1 MIDFLI
7 KSSLC
12 LILLLGIY
20 YFFFEKEKM
29 SFFNRFYLLGSLI
42 ISFIIPF
49 VKFELQQDIIENN
62 LLPNA
67 IQTIQGNTIIINQKT
82 NNLSIILWSFYG
94 IITALFAIRFGRNIL
109 AFIQKTRTNSLEKF
123 ENTTLVLVEEKIL
136 PHTFLNYIFINKNDY
151 ENRKIEGELFTH
163 ELTHVRQ
170 KHTLDVLFIE
180 ILKTIFWFNPIL
192 ILYKKAIQLNHEFL
206 ADEKVVKSYNNV
218 PFYQSLLLEKASWNS
233 NFYLASNLNFLVTKK
248 RLIMM
253 TKTTSQ
259 SRALLK
265 KLAVL
270 PVLAG
275 LIFFSC
281 NKSDAKSQKMEQEV
295 YVNGEKVSKSDMNK
309 PIAELVKSEKK
320 SDEKI
325 IVTTWDV
332 AKDFSAEK
340 TAKDASEAIE
350 VVEVDPKD
358 VPTSP
363 QFPGGMDAFYK
374 FVAKEYKIPEGF
386 KGKDKLILT
395 FVVKADGS
403 LEGIKVIKDLGF
415 GTGEEA
421 VRMMKKSPK
430 WNPGIKD
437 GKPVRVQY
445 HLPIQL
451 DTK

>member
-1 MIDFLI
+1 MIEFFI

-12 LILLLGIY
+12 LILLLGVY
-20 YFFFEKEKM
+20 NFFLEKEKM
-29 SFFNRFYLLGSLI
+29 SLFNRFYLLGSLV
-42 ISFIIPF
+42 ISFLIPL
-49 VKFELQQDIIENN
+49 VKFELQQDIIQNN
-62 LLPNA
+62 LLPEA
-67 IQTIQGNTIIINQKT
+67 IKTIQGNTIIINQKT
-82 NNLSIILWSFYG
+82 NNLSIFLWSFYG
-94 IITALFAIRFGRNIL
+94 IITLLFTFRFSKNIYV
-109 AFIQKTRTNSLEKF
+109 FFQKIKSNPKKKF
-123 ENTTLVLVEEKIL
+123 ENGTLIFVEENIL

-163 ELTHVRQ
+163 ELAHVHQ

-192 ILYKKAIQLNHEFL
+192 IFYKKAIQLNHEFL

-218 PFYQSLLLEKASWNS
+218 PFYQNLLLEKASWNS
-233 NFYLASNLNFLVTKK
+233 NFYLTSNLNFLVTKK

-265 KLAVL
+265 KLSVL

-275 LIFFSC
+275 LIFISC
-281 NKSDAKSQKMEQEV
+281 SQDAT
-295 YVNGEKVSKSDMNK
+295 EKQ
-309 PIAELVKSEKK
+309 

-325 IVTTWDV
+325 VASTWEA
-332 AKDFSAEK
+332 AKALSSEK
-340 TAKDASEAIE
+340 TATNGNQAIE
-350 VVEVDPKD
+350 AVEVDPKD

-363 QFPGGMDAFYK
+363 QFPGGMEAFYK
-374 FVAKEYKIPEGF
+374 FVGKEYKIPKGF
-386 KGKDKLILT
+386 SGKAKIILT
-395 FVVKADGS
+395 FVVKADGN
-403 LEGIKVIKDLGF
+403 LEEIKVIKDAGF

-421 VRMMKKSPK
+421 IRMMKKSPK
-430 WNPGIKD
+430 WNPGLQD

-451 DTK
+451 ES

>member
-1 MIDFLI
+1 MIGFLI

-20 YFFFEKEKM
+20 NFFLEKEKM
-29 SFFNRFYLLGSLI
+29 SIFNRFYLLGSLI
-42 ISFIIPF
+42 ISFAIPF
-49 VKFELQQDIIENN
+49 VKFELHQDFVQHN
-62 LLPNA
+62 LLPDA
-67 IQTIQGNTIIINQKT
+67 IQTIQGNTIIIDQKS
-82 NNLSIILWSFYG
+82 NNFSIILWTFYG
-94 IITALFAIRFGRNIL
+94 IITTFFVIRFGKNIYE
-109 AFIQKTRTNSLEKF
+109 FIAKIKTNPKEKF
-123 ENTTLVLVEEKIL
+123 ENSTLVLVAEKIL
-136 PHTFLNYIFINKNDY
+136 PHTFLNYIFINRNDY
-151 ENRKIEGELFTH
+151 ETRNIEEELYTH

-170 KHTLDVLFIE
+170 KHTVDVLFIE

-192 ILYKKAIQLNHEFL
+192 IFYKKAIQLNHEFL
-206 ADEKVVKSYNNV
+206 ADEKVVTYYNNV

-253 TKTTSQ
+253 TKTTSK

-275 LIFFSC
+275 LIFISC
-281 NKSDAKSQKMEQEV
+281 S
-295 YVNGEKVSKSDMNK
+295 GEST
-309 PIAELVKSEKK
+309 EKK

-325 IVTTWDV
+325 VVSSW
-332 AKDFSAEK
+332 E
-340 TAKDASEAIE
+340 TAKTLSSSEKITTDAFE
-350 VVEVDPKD
+350 VAEVDPKD

-363 QFPGGMDAFYK
+363 HFPGGMDAFYK
-374 FVAKEYKIPEGF
+374 FVAKEFKIPKGF
-386 KGKDKLILT
+386 SGKDKIILT
-395 FVVKADGS
+395 FVVKPDGE
-403 LEGIKVIKDLGF
+403 LEGIKVIKDAGF

-421 VRMMKKSPK
+421 VRIMKKSPK
-430 WNPGIKD
+430 WNPGLKN

-451 DTK
+451 YVK

>member
-1 MIDFLI
+1 MIGFLI

-20 YFFFEKEKM
+20 NFFLEKEKM
-29 SFFNRFYLLGSLI
+29 SIFNRFYLLGSLI
-42 ISFIIPF
+42 ISFTIPF
-49 VKFELQQDIIENN
+49 VKFELHQDFVQHN
-62 LLPNA
+62 LLPDA
-67 IQTIQGNTIIINQKT
+67 IQTIQGNTIIINQKSD
-82 NNLSIILWSFYG
+82 NFSIILWTFYG
-94 IITALFAIRFGRNIL
+94 IITAFFAIRFGKNIYE
-109 AFIQKTRTNSLEKF
+109 FIAKIKTNPKEKLESS
-123 ENTTLVLVEEKIL
+123 TLVLVAEKIL
-136 PHTFLNYIFINKNDY
+136 PHTFLNYIFINRNDY
-151 ENRKIEGELFTH
+151 ETRNIEEELYTH

-170 KHTLDVLFIE
+170 KHTVDVLFIE

-192 ILYKKAIQLNHEFL
+192 IFYKKAIQLNHEFL
-206 ADEKVVKSYNNV
+206 ADEKVVTSYNNV

-253 TKTTSQ
+253 TKTTSK

-275 LIFFSC
+275 LIFISC
-281 NKSDAKSQKMEQEV
+281 NKSGTESQETEQEV
-295 YVNGEKVSKSDMNK
+295 YVNGKKVSKSDMKK
-309 PIAELVKSEKK
+309 PIAELVSNEASE
-320 SDEKI
+320 EKI
-325 IVTTWDV
+325 VVSSW
-332 AKDFSAEK
+332 E
-340 TAKDASEAIE
+340 TAKTLSSSKKITTDAFE

-363 QFPGGMDAFYK
+363 HFPGGMDAFYK
-374 FVAKEYKIPEGF
+374 FVAKEFKIPKGYS
-386 KGKDKLILT
+386 GKDKIILT
-395 FVVKADGS
+395 FVVKPDGE
-403 LEGIKVIKDLGF
+403 LEGIKVIKDAGF

-421 VRMMKKSPK
+421 VRIMKKSPK
-430 WNPGIKD
+430 WNPGLKN

-451 DTK
+451 DVK

>member
-20 YFFFEKEKM
+20 NFFLEKEKM
-29 SFFNRFYLLGSLI
+29 SLFNRFYLLGSLV
-42 ISFIIPF
+42 ISFLIPF
-49 VKFELQQDIIENN
+49 VKFELQQDIIQNN
-62 LLPNA
+62 LLPEA
-67 IQTIQGNTIIINQKT
+67 IKTIQGNTIIINQKT
-82 NNLSIILWSFYG
+82 NSFSIIFWSFYG
-94 IITALFAIRFGRNIL
+94 VITLLFTFRFSKNIYV
-109 AFIQKTRTNSLEKF
+109 FFQKIKSNPKKKF
-123 ENTTLVLVEEKIL
+123 ENATLILIEENIL

-163 ELTHVRQ
+163 ELAHVRQ

-192 ILYKKAIQLNHEFL
+192 IFYKKAIQLNHEFL

-218 PFYQSLLLEKASWNS
+218 PFYQNLLLEKASWNS

-265 KLAVL
+265 KLSVL
-270 PVLAG
+270 PVLVG
-275 LIFFSC
+275 LVFISC
-281 NKSDAKSQKMEQEV
+281 SETST
-295 YVNGEKVSKSDMNK
+295 
-309 PIAELVKSEKK
+309 EKK
-320 SDEKI
+320 PDEKI
-325 IVTTWDV
+325 VASTWES
-332 AKDFSAEK
+332 AKALSSEK
-340 TAKDASEAIE
+340 TATNTDETIEA
-350 VVEVDPKD
+350 VEVDSKD
-358 VPTSP
+358 APTQP
-363 QFPGGMDAFYK
+363 EFPGGMEAFYK

-386 KGKDKLILT
+386 KGKDMLVLT
-395 FVVKADGS
+395 FVVKTDGS

-421 VRMMKKSPK
+421 VRIMKKSPK
-430 WNPGIKD
+430 WNPGLQD

-451 DTK
+451 DIK

>member
-20 YFFFEKEKM
+20 IFFLEKEKM
-29 SFFNRFYLLGSLI
+29 SIFNRFYLLTSLI
-42 ISFIIPF
+42 ISLIIPF
-49 VKFELQQDIIENN
+49 LKFELNQDIIKNN
-62 LLPNA
+62 LLPEA
-67 IQTIQGNTIIINQKT
+67 IQTVQGNMIIIGEKSS
-82 NNLSIILWSFYG
+82 NLPSFLWTFYG
-94 IITALFAIRFGRNIL
+94 LITILFVIRFGKNI
-109 AFIQKTRTNSLEKF
+109 FEIISKIKTNPKARF
-123 ENTTLVLVEEKIL
+123 ENSTLILLQERVL
-136 PHTFLNYIFINKNDY
+136 PHTFLNYIFINKTDY
-151 ENRKIEGELFTH
+151 ENRKIEGELFAH

-180 ILKTIFWFNPIL
+180 FLKTIFWFNPIL
-192 ILYKKAIQLNHEFL
+192 IFYKKAIQLNHEFL

-253 TKTTSQ
+253 TKTTSK

-265 KLAVL
+265 KLAIL

-275 LIFFSC
+275 LIFISC
-281 NKSDAKSQKMEQEV
+281 SEEST
-295 YVNGEKVSKSDMNK
+295 
-309 PIAELVKSEKK
+309 EKK

-325 IVTTWDV
+325 VVSTWETAETLPSKKITTNV
-332 AKDFSAEK
+332 F
-340 TAKDASEAIE
+340 E

-363 QFPGGMDAFYK
+363 QFPGGMEAFYK
-374 FVAKEYKIPEGF
+374 FVGKEFKIPKGF
-386 KGKDKLILT
+386 SGKDKVILT
-395 FVVKADGS
+395 FVVKPDGE
-403 LEGIKVIKDLGF
+403 LEGIKVIKDAGF

-430 WNPGIKD
+430 WNPGLKD
-437 GKPVRVQY
+437 GKPVRIQY

-451 DTK
+451 DVK

>member
-1 MIDFLI
+1 MIGFLI

-20 YFFFEKEKM
+20 IFFLEKEKM
-29 SFFNRFYLLGSLI
+29 SIFNRFYLLTSLI
-42 ISFIIPF
+42 ISLIIPF
-49 VKFELQQDIIENN
+49 LKFELNQDIIKNN
-62 LLPNA
+62 LLPEA
-67 IQTIQGNTIIINQKT
+67 IQTVQGNMIIIGEKSS
-82 NNLSIILWSFYG
+82 NLQSFLWTFYG
-94 IITALFAIRFGRNIL
+94 LITILFVIRFGKNI
-109 AFIQKTRTNSLEKF
+109 FEIISKIKTNPKAKF
-123 ENTTLVLVEEKIL
+123 ENSTLVLLEERIL
-136 PHTFLNYIFINKNDY
+136 PHTFLNYIFINKTDY
-151 ENRKIEGELFTH
+151 ENRKIEGELFAH

-180 ILKTIFWFNPIL
+180 FLKTIFWFNPIL
-192 ILYKKAIQLNHEFL
+192 IFYKKAIQLNHEFL

-253 TKTTSQ
+253 TKTTSK

-265 KLAVL
+265 KLAIL

-275 LIFFSC
+275 LIFISC
-281 NKSDAKSQKMEQEV
+281 SEEST
-295 YVNGEKVSKSDMNK
+295 
-309 PIAELVKSEKK
+309 EKK

-325 IVTTWDV
+325 VVSTWETAEALPSKKITTNV
-332 AKDFSAEK
+332 F
-340 TAKDASEAIE
+340 E

-363 QFPGGMDAFYK
+363 QFPGGMEAFYK
-374 FVAKEYKIPEGF
+374 FVGKEFKIPKGF
-386 KGKDKLILT
+386 SGKDKVILT
-395 FVVKADGS
+395 FVVKPDGE
-403 LEGIKVIKDLGF
+403 LEGIKVIKDAGF

-421 VRMMKKSPK
+421 VRIMKKSPK
-430 WNPGIKD
+430 WNPGLKD
-437 GKPVRVQY
+437 GKPVRIQY

-451 DTK
+451 DV

>member
-1 MIDFLI
+1 MIEFFI

-12 LILLLGIY
+12 LILLLGVY
-20 YFFFEKEKM
+20 NFFLEKEKM
-29 SFFNRFYLLGSLI
+29 SLFNRFYLLGSLV
-42 ISFIIPF
+42 ISFLIPL
-49 VKFELQQDIIENN
+49 VKFELQQDIIQNN
-62 LLPNA
+62 LLPEA
-67 IQTIQGNTIIINQKT
+67 IKTIQGNTIIINQKT
-82 NNLSIILWSFYG
+82 NNLSIFLWSFYG
-94 IITALFAIRFGRNIL
+94 IITLLFTFRFSKNIYV
-109 AFIQKTRTNSLEKF
+109 FFQKIKSNPKKKF
-123 ENTTLVLVEEKIL
+123 ENGTLIFVEENIL

-163 ELTHVRQ
+163 ELAHVSQ

-192 ILYKKAIQLNHEFL
+192 IFYKKAIQLNHEFL

-218 PFYQSLLLEKASWNS
+218 PFYQNLLLEKASWNS

-265 KLAVL
+265 KLSVS

-275 LIFFSC
+275 LIFISC
-281 NKSDAKSQKMEQEV
+281 SQDAT
-295 YVNGEKVSKSDMNK
+295 EKQ
-309 PIAELVKSEKK
+309 

-325 IVTTWDV
+325 VASTWEA
-332 AKDFSAEK
+332 AKALSSEK
-340 TAKDASEAIE
+340 TATNGNQAIE
-350 VVEVDPKD
+350 AVEVDPKD

-363 QFPGGMDAFYK
+363 QFPGGMEAFYK
-374 FVAKEYKIPEGF
+374 FVGKEYKIPKGF
-386 KGKDKLILT
+386 SGKAKIILT
-395 FVVKADGS
+395 FVVKADGN
-403 LEGIKVIKDLGF
+403 LEEIKVIKDAGF

-421 VRMMKKSPK
+421 IRMMKKSPK
-430 WNPGIKD
+430 WNPGLQD

-451 DTK
+451 ES

>member
-1 MIDFLI
+1 MIEFFI

-12 LILLLGIY
+12 LILLLGVY
-20 YFFFEKEKM
+20 NFFLEKEKM
-29 SFFNRFYLLGSLI
+29 SLFNRFYLLGSLV
-42 ISFIIPF
+42 ISFLIPL
-49 VKFELQQDIIENN
+49 VKFELQQDIIQNN
-62 LLPNA
+62 LLPEA
-67 IQTIQGNTIIINQKT
+67 IKTIQGNTIIINQKT
-82 NNLSIILWSFYG
+82 NNLSIFLWSFYG
-94 IITALFAIRFGRNIL
+94 IITLLFTFRFSKNIYV
-109 AFIQKTRTNSLEKF
+109 FFQKIKSNPKKKF
-123 ENTTLVLVEEKIL
+123 ENGTLIFVEENIL

-163 ELTHVRQ
+163 ELAHVHQ

-192 ILYKKAIQLNHEFL
+192 IFYKKAIQLNHEFL

-218 PFYQSLLLEKASWNS
+218 PFYQNLLLEKASWNS

-265 KLAVL
+265 KLSVL

-275 LIFFSC
+275 LIFISC
-281 NKSDAKSQKMEQEV
+281 SQDAT
-295 YVNGEKVSKSDMNK
+295 EKQ
-309 PIAELVKSEKK
+309 

-325 IVTTWDV
+325 VASTWEA
-332 AKDFSAEK
+332 AKALSSEK
-340 TAKDASEAIE
+340 TATNGNQAIE
-350 VVEVDPKD
+350 AVEVDPKD

-363 QFPGGMDAFYK
+363 QFPGGMEAFYK
-374 FVAKEYKIPEGF
+374 FVGKEYKIPKGF
-386 KGKDKLILT
+386 SGKAKIILT
-395 FVVKADGS
+395 FVVKADGN
-403 LEGIKVIKDLGF
+403 LEEIKVIKDAGF

-421 VRMMKKSPK
+421 IRMMKKSPK
-430 WNPGIKD
+430 WNPGLQD

-451 DTK
+451 ES

>member
-1 MIDFLI
+1 M
-7 KSSLC
+7 
-12 LILLLGIY
+12 
-20 YFFFEKEKM
+20 
-29 SFFNRFYLLGSLI
+29 
-42 ISFIIPF
+42 
-49 VKFELQQDIIENN
+49 KFELQQDIIQNN

-82 NNLSIILWSFYG
+82 NNLSIIFWSFYG
-94 IITALFAIRFGRNIL
+94 IITTLFAVRFGRNIL
-109 AFIQKTRTNSLEKF
+109 AFIQKTKTNSLEKF
-123 ENTTLVLVEEKIL
+123 ESTTLVLVEENIL

-163 ELTHVRQ
+163 ELAHVRQ

-180 ILKTIFWFNPIL
+180 FLKTIFWFNPIL
-192 ILYKKAIQLNHEFL
+192 VFYKKAIQLNHEFL

-253 TKTTSQ
+253 TKTTSK

-275 LIFFSC
+275 LIFISC
-281 NKSDAKSQKMEQEV
+281 NKSETKSQETEQEV
-295 YVNGEKVSKSDMNK
+295 YVNGKKVSKSDMGK
-309 PIAELVKSEKK
+309 PIATLANNENEKIAVTSWETAKTLSSSEK
-320 SDEKI
+320 I
-325 IVTTWDV
+325 
-332 AKDFSAEK
+332 
-340 TAKDASEAIE
+340 TANAFEA
-350 VVEVDPKD
+350 VEVDPKD
-358 VPTSP
+358 APTQP
-363 QFPGGMDAFYK
+363 EFPGGMEAFYK
-374 FVAKEYKIPEGF
+374 FVTNEYKIPEGF

-395 FVVKADGS
+395 FVVKTDGN

-430 WNPGIKD
+430 WNPGLQH

>member
-1 MIDFLI
+1 MIEFFI

-12 LILLLGIY
+12 LILLLGVY
-20 YFFFEKEKM
+20 NFFLEKEKM
-29 SFFNRFYLLGSLI
+29 SLFNRFYLLGSLV
-42 ISFIIPF
+42 ISFLIPL
-49 VKFELQQDIIENN
+49 VKFELQQDIIQNN
-62 LLPNA
+62 LLPEA
-67 IQTIQGNTIIINQKT
+67 IKTIQGNTIIINQKT
-82 NNLSIILWSFYG
+82 NNLSIFLWSFYG
-94 IITALFAIRFGRNIL
+94 IITLLFTFRFSKNIYV
-109 AFIQKTRTNSLEKF
+109 FFQKIKSNPKKKF
-123 ENTTLVLVEEKIL
+123 ENGTLIFVEENIL

-163 ELTHVRQ
+163 ELAHVSQ

-192 ILYKKAIQLNHEFL
+192 IFYKKAIQLNHEFL

-218 PFYQSLLLEKASWNS
+218 PFYQNLLLEKASWNS

-265 KLAVL
+265 KLSVL

-275 LIFFSC
+275 LIFISC
-281 NKSDAKSQKMEQEV
+281 SQDAT
-295 YVNGEKVSKSDMNK
+295 EKQ
-309 PIAELVKSEKK
+309 

-325 IVTTWDV
+325 VASTWEA
-332 AKDFSAEK
+332 AKALSSEK
-340 TAKDASEAIE
+340 TATNGNQAIE
-350 VVEVDPKD
+350 AVEVDPKD

-363 QFPGGMDAFYK
+363 QFPGGMEAFYK
-374 FVAKEYKIPEGF
+374 FVGKEYKIPKGF
-386 KGKDKLILT
+386 SGKAKIILT
-395 FVVKADGS
+395 FVVKADGN
-403 LEGIKVIKDLGF
+403 LEEIKVIKDAGF

-421 VRMMKKSPK
+421 IRMMKKSPK
-430 WNPGIKD
+430 WNPGLQD

-451 DTK
+451 ES